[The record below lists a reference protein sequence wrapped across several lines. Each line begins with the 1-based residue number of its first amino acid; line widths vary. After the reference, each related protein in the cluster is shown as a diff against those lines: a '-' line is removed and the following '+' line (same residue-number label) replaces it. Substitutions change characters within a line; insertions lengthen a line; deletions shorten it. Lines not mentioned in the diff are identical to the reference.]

1 MILPH
6 TSEPDVISAMPNE
19 KRNPFSQILMGAAA
33 TLVRPFAS
41 AAGAAAAG
49 LSFFRGTRDPCIG
62 ASQSAA
68 LSKVDTRKWT
78 PQLLKQL
85 EWRRFEELCAA
96 YFETL
101 GFRTS
106 IAQSGKHG
114 GVDIHLIAEGSET
127 TSIVVQCKAWDAYRV
142 GIKGSR
148 ELRSAMAS
156 ANVGEGVL
164 VTSGRFTQEAVDF
177 ASKEN
182 IQLIDGA
189 DLLAKIS
196 ALLPEQALALLKF
209 ATQGDFLTPTCPSC
223 SVKMISR
230 KSTKG
235 GRTFW
240 GCRNYPRCKQTL
252 SSTADAS

>member
-1 MILPH
+1 
-6 TSEPDVISAMPNE
+6 MPNE
-19 KRNPFSQILMGAAA
+19 KRNLFSRILFGAAA
-33 TLVRPFAS
+33 MLARPFAS
-41 AAGAAAAG
+41 AAGAAAVG
-49 LSFFRGTRDPCIG
+49 LS
-62 ASQSAA
+62 
-68 LSKVDTRKWT
+68 WT

-106 IAQSGKHG
+106 VAQSGTHG
-114 GVDIHLIAEGSET
+114 GVDIHLIAEGSDT

-142 GIKGSR
+142 GIKAAR
-148 ELRSAMAS
+148 ELRGAMAS
-156 ANVGEGVL
+156 ASVGEGVL

-177 ASKEN
+177 ARKEN
-182 IQLIDGA
+182 IQLVDGA

-196 ALLPEQALALLKF
+196 ALLPEKALALLKL

-230 KSTKG
+230 NSTQG

-252 SSTADAS
+252 SGTTHAPA